1 MVFLSLVNCV
11 RSRGADKFWKRRQI
25 LKLAAH
31 FYGRKRN
38 CYSVA
43 IRYVHKAL
51 QHAVC
56 GRKVKKIERGNLWKE
71 RITAACEELNIPYPL
86 FMENLARCDI
96 LINRKTLA
104 DLAIWEPR
112 TFKCLAQIAAAKN
125 HIQPPTVKAALEPP
139 PEGVITRGML

>member
-1 MVFLSLVNCV
+1 MVFLSFVNCMRV
-11 RSRGADKFWKRRQI
+11 KGPDKFWKRRQI

-38 CYSVA
+38 CYSIA
-43 IRYVHKAL
+43 IRSVQKAL
-51 QHAVC
+51 QHAAY
-56 GRKVKKIERGNLWKE
+56 GRKVKKLERINLWKE

-86 FMENLARCDI
+86 LMENLARCDI
-96 LINRKTLA
+96 ALSKKTLA

-112 TFKCLAQIAAAKN
+112 TFKCLTQIAAAKN
-125 HIQPPTVKAALEPP
+125 QSYPPTVKAALQPP